1 MAAWGEKEGVEEGG
15 SGGIRSLRL
24 TDQTIALGM
33 DLPKTN
39 KKKRTIQVN
48 RLTVSQEAA
57 GIYEILAPGRGIL

>member
-33 DLPKTN
+33 DLPKTKT
-39 KKKRTIQVN
+39 KKGPFRSID
-48 RLTVSQEAA
+48 
-57 GIYEILAPGRGIL
+57 